1 MKLNQFAVYR
11 VDQQTAGKAL
21 WHLPYQEARQ
31 QNVSITVEN
40 YRLISIHEM
49 QENEKVADI
58 WKRTK
63 NQCEVSDVLVLNK
76 NGEISCYYVD
86 ENYPQYLAGFIR
98 INTSGALITMETE
111 NYQID
116 GKKGNW
122 IATDTVIIDGKQF
135 YLMEH
140 QVYRDQAQ
148 GVILDAYGK
157 MVVEE
162 CKKFDEKTKQKIHD
176 YIQQQVPLNPVE
188 QLKQDGKIRL
198 EHYQKFYQN
207 GTYERSRESGTE
219 ANYDMVDGLVN
230 NQKKNLEKISDAR
243 NNKQTSRNQQNNKPK
258 KRRSVIKR
266 LHQKQI
272 AIARR
277 SGKPIPKYL
286 DQGMWDQNDHAP
298 HDCCIAKDHKSH
310 DHTGFSYP
318 RRSSCPIVITED
330 RRSALVH
337 GVDRC
342 LYQLADT
349 GNNGHDR
356 NVDISAGD
364 RQHVVTTESY
374 QAVGQLHDKSGSAQT
389 GDIFGIAYTFPVFLF
404 VEQAHA
410 QFRFFHQKIQ
420 NKDSGQAL

>member
-1 MKLNQFAVYR
+1 MCKVI
-11 VDQQTAGKAL
+11 
-21 WHLPYQEARQ
+21 
-31 QNVSITVEN
+31 SITNQKGGVGKTTTTVNLGIGLAREGKKVLLIDADPQGSLTASLGYVEPDELGVTLATIMTKVIN
-40 YRLISIHEM
+40 EDEISEEDGILHH
-49 QENEKVADI
+49 QENVDLLPANIELS
-58 WKRTK
+58 TL
-63 NQCEVSDVLVLNK
+63 EVTMGNVMSREMIMK
-76 NGEISCYYVD
+76 E
-86 ENYPQYLAGFIR
+86 
-98 INTSGALITMETE
+98 SGALITMETE

-122 IATDTVIIDGKQF
+122 IATDTIIIDGKQF

-176 YIQQQVPLNPVE
+176 YIQQQVPLNTVE
-188 QLKQDGKIRL
+188 QLKQDGQIRL

-230 NQKKNLEKISDAR
+230 NQKKNPEKISDAHS
-243 NNKQTSRNQQNNKPK
+243 NKQTSRNEQDNKPK

-286 DQGMWDQNDHAP
+286 DQEMERKRG
-298 HDCCIAKDHKSH
+298 
-310 DHTGFSYP
+310 
-318 RRSSCPIVITED
+318 
-330 RRSALVH
+330 
-337 GVDRC
+337 
-342 LYQLADT
+342 
-349 GNNGHDR
+349 
-356 NVDISAGD
+356 
-364 RQHVVTTESY
+364 
-374 QAVGQLHDKSGSAQT
+374 
-389 GDIFGIAYTFPVFLF
+389 
-404 VEQAHA
+404 
-410 QFRFFHQKIQ
+410 
-420 NKDSGQAL
+420 

>member
-40 YRLISIHEM
+40 YRLVSIHEM

-148 GVILDAYGK
+148 GIILDAYGK

-162 CKKFDEKTKQKIHD
+162 CKKFDEQTKQKIHD

-230 NQKKNLEKISDAR
+230 NQKKNLKKISDAR

-258 KRRSVIKR
+258 KRRSLIKR

-286 DQGMWDQNDHAP
+286 DQEMERKRG
-298 HDCCIAKDHKSH
+298 
-310 DHTGFSYP
+310 
-318 RRSSCPIVITED
+318 
-330 RRSALVH
+330 
-337 GVDRC
+337 
-342 LYQLADT
+342 
-349 GNNGHDR
+349 
-356 NVDISAGD
+356 
-364 RQHVVTTESY
+364 
-374 QAVGQLHDKSGSAQT
+374 
-389 GDIFGIAYTFPVFLF
+389 
-404 VEQAHA
+404 
-410 QFRFFHQKIQ
+410 
-420 NKDSGQAL
+420 

>member
-122 IATDTVIIDGKQF
+122 IATDTIIIDGKQF

-230 NQKKNLEKISDAR
+230 NQKKNPEKISDAR
-243 NNKQTSRNQQNNKPK
+243 NNKQTSRNQQDGKPK

-286 DQGMWDQNDHAP
+286 DQEMERKRGENMRRLKCEKETIILTNEDD
-298 HDCCIAKDHKSH
+298 
-310 DHTGFSYP
+310 GFYD
-318 RRSSCPIVITED
+318 V
-330 RRSALVH
+330 
-337 GVDRC
+337 
-342 LYQLADT
+342 
-349 GNNGHDR
+349 
-356 NVDISAGD
+356 
-364 RQHVVTTESY
+364 
-374 QAVGQLHDKSGSAQT
+374 
-389 GDIFGIAYTFPVFLF
+389 YTFNQSLQKRLRTFAEKYPDDCWLKGTSEDGSETYMIRKGRLSLNLRPPYSKDRIHKATERIIE
-404 VEQAHA
+404 EQKE
-410 QFRFFHQKIQ
+410 QS
-420 NKDSGQAL
+420 KDS

>member
-1 MKLNQFAVYR
+1 MR
-11 VDQQTAGKAL
+11 
-21 WHLPYQEARQ
+21 
-31 QNVSITVEN
+31 NVNLE
-40 YRLISIHEM
+40 
-49 QENEKVADI
+49 ENELTITAI
-58 WKRTK
+58 FQQHTK
-63 NQCEVSDVLVLNK
+63 EETIQTLKEALEVMEQEESDPENDEMI
-76 NGEISCYYVD
+76 EIINSTVGKLQQIEDKCYYVD

-122 IATDTVIIDGKQF
+122 IATDTIIIDGKQF

-230 NQKKNLEKISDAR
+230 NQKKNLEKISDAH

-286 DQGMWDQNDHAP
+286 DQEMERKRG
-298 HDCCIAKDHKSH
+298 
-310 DHTGFSYP
+310 
-318 RRSSCPIVITED
+318 
-330 RRSALVH
+330 
-337 GVDRC
+337 
-342 LYQLADT
+342 
-349 GNNGHDR
+349 
-356 NVDISAGD
+356 
-364 RQHVVTTESY
+364 
-374 QAVGQLHDKSGSAQT
+374 
-389 GDIFGIAYTFPVFLF
+389 
-404 VEQAHA
+404 
-410 QFRFFHQKIQ
+410 
-420 NKDSGQAL
+420 